1 MSLKDCRGVALTSG
15 MLRDSRTH
23 IYTLHF
29 LRNLRAFLFLRSE
42 FSFLLLI
49 FFSDVPSKLESIDK
63 AVV

>member
-1 MSLKDCRGVALTSG
+1 MALTSG

-23 IYTLHF
+23 IHTLHF
-29 LRNLRAFLFLRSE
+29 LRNRRAFLFLRRE

-49 FFSDVPSKLESIDK
+49 FFSDVPSKLEFIDK